1 MRMSWIVYRG
11 PARAV
16 TFSPIQ
22 MKTWTDSRMYG
33 NSPWSPPWILP
44 EPPMDD
50 RWVADVTFEEPG
62 EYLLRAVASDGSMF
76 SYENLAV
83 TVNP

>member
-1 MRMSWIVYRG
+1 
-11 PARAV
+11 
-16 TFSPIQ
+16 
-22 MKTWTDSRMYG
+22 
-33 NSPWSPPWILP
+33 
-44 EPPMDD
+44 MDD